1 MTDEPYV
8 PSEDAMKTVAEIKA
22 DTLNE
27 YADEL
32 EEEHESFVPFDALS
46 AGIDVEKSAVI
57 RKLRER
63 AEKIMKEAN
72 G

>member
-8 PSEDAMKTVAEIKA
+8 PSEDAVKTVAEIKA

-27 YADEL
+27 FAEEL
-32 EEEHESFVPFDALS
+32 EEELESFVPFDALS

-63 AEKIMKEAN
+63 AEKIMEEAN